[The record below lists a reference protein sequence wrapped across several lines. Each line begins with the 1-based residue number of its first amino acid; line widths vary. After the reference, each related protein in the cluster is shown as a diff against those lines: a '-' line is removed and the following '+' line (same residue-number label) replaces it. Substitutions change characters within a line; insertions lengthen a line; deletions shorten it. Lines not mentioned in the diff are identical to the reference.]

1 MLTAAQFQLPIQQLA
16 TLPNIQPIQITNLPN
31 SQMLMTQSAHSIL
44 NQETGTPLSPGLFG
58 GLPVLVSEAAQSILD
73 QESKIVGYSY
83 PNNLQAILQQQ
94 HQQFQ
99 PISFQ
104 SSPQLFSNIPNE
116 GTYKIRVKQIL
127 TFVSNNNDK
136 YYVLLCTPKCFG
148 KI

>member
-1 MLTAAQFQLPIQQLA
+1 MLTAAQFQMPIQQLA

-83 PNNLQAILQQQ
+83 PNNLQEILKQQ

-99 PISFQ
+99 PINFQ
-104 SSPQLFSNIPNE
+104 SSPQVFSNIRNE
-116 GTYKIRVKQIL
+116 GTYKSQANPYI
-127 TFVSNNNDK
+127 
-136 YYVLLCTPKCFG
+136 CF
-148 KI
+148 K